1 MNEKKHP
8 NENIKISYTS
18 NDLKQATA
26 KHRSKQ
32 M

>member
-1 MNEKKHP
+1 MNERKHP
-8 NENIKISYTS
+8 NENIKISYAGD
-18 NDLKQATA
+18 DLKQATA